1 MGNRITLIVFPLN
14 KPYVTN
20 PGANKRWSNH
30 PWWGSKVAVT
40 TSHGAL
46 GVATTTP
53 HGTEVG
59 CTTPKA
65 FVVVVDHLLNIL
77 LLLFLFFFFCVKKK
91 KILLLEFIYL
101 FIIIIFKARVFEEI

>member
-1 MGNRITLIVFPLN
+1 
-14 KPYVTN
+14 
-20 PGANKRWSNH
+20 
-30 PWWGSKVAVT
+30 VAVT

-65 FVVVVDHLLNIL
+65 FVVVVDHLLNIRLL